1 MLELINSNKNWK
13 TYFSKFEDAVKKSVL
28 IKFNNKSVEFPN
40 MVIFSTEE
48 KGMIY
53 SLLNPGVDIL
63 KTSEEDL
70 KNMLSGLSVKELDV
84 IFLDTHT
91 KPSASVRLNLRLLK
105 EQTVYLK
112 EYENTFIA
120 NNILFTTSKIEFEG
134 SGLFTSKNEV
144 FLVSEEDFVTI
155 KNYLK

>member
-1 MLELINSNKNWK
+1 
-13 TYFSKFEDAVKKSVL
+13 
-28 IKFNNKSVEFPN
+28 
-40 MVIFSTEE
+40 
-48 KGMIY
+48 
-53 SLLNPGVDIL
+53 
-63 KTSEEDL
+63 
-70 KNMLSGLSVKELDV
+70 MLSGLSVKELDV

-120 NNILFTTSKIEFEG
+120 NNILFTTSKMEFEG

>member
-1 MLELINSNKNWK
+1 MLELVNSNKNWK

-40 MVIFSTEE
+40 MVIFSTED
-48 KGMIY
+48 KGMVY

-84 IFLDTHT
+84 IFFRYTYKT
-91 KPSASVRLNLRLLK
+91 IS
-105 EQTVYLK
+105 
-112 EYENTFIA
+112 IC
-120 NNILFTTSKIEFEG
+120 KIELETFKRAN
-134 SGLFTSKNEV
+134 SLFKR
-144 FLVSEEDFVTI
+144 I
-155 KNYLK
+155 

>member
-1 MLELINSNKNWK
+1 
-13 TYFSKFEDAVKKSVL
+13 
-28 IKFNNKSVEFPN
+28 
-40 MVIFSTEE
+40 MVIFSTED

-84 IFLDTHT
+84 IFLDTYT
-91 KPSASVRLNLRLLK
+91 KPAASVRLNLRLLK

-144 FLVSEEDFVTI
+144 FLVSEEDFVRI